1 MLTRNTRAA
10 AVALLLAVGFAGC
23 GDDADKSGA
32 SADGGSAS
40 SEQVVPPTPEENWA
54 KEVCTAIAKQVKEV
68 QPPRVESN
76 DPADTQKAL
85 VTFFSQVGGQL
96 EGQVEAIKTVGP
108 PPDAAT
114 KAEWEKA
121 VEGLEKTNA
130 KITGIRKELRGANPK
145 SSEDIDKIVA
155 SLSKDMQVLTQYD
168 GAIAELK
175 KNKQLGTA
183 LTTEPACASVS

>member
-10 AVALLLAVGFAGC
+10 AVALLLAVTFAGC
-23 GDDADKSGA
+23 GDDKDNA
-32 SADGGSAS
+32 SANGGSGS

-54 KEVCTAIAKQVKEV
+54 KDVCTAIQKQVKEV

-85 VTFFSQVGGQL
+85 VTFFSDVGDQL
-96 EGQVEAIKTVGP
+96 DGQVEAIKTVGP

-121 VEGLEKTNA
+121 LAGLEKTNG
-130 KITGIRKELRGANPK
+130 KITKIRKELRSANPK
-145 SSEDIDKIVA
+145 SASDVNKIVA
-155 SLSKDMQVLTQYD
+155 GLSKDMEVLTKYD

-175 KNKQLGTA
+175 KSKQLESA